1 MRNAFANYLC
11 EIGNKDKELMLLVGD
26 IGFRI
31 FDEFRD
37 KYENQFLNCGIA
49 EQNMIGVAAGMAS
62 QGKHPIVYTLSLFWS

>member
-1 MRNAFANYLC
+1 
-11 EIGNKDKELMLLVGD
+11 MLLVGD

-49 EQNMIGVAAGMAS
+49 EQNMIGVAFWNGITGQTS
-62 QGKHPIVYTLSLFWS
+62 YCIYHYPLFGHEGF